1 MVRGDKKGRF
11 RIKMVHGYGC
21 KILERLKK
29 GKMGEVSWWVRHGIH
44 EKTKKGSWFMV
55 ENSKKGKMV

>member
-1 MVRGDKKGRF
+1 
-11 RIKMVHGYGC
+11 
-21 KILERLKK
+21 
-29 GKMGEVSWWVRHGIH
+29 MGEVSWWVRHGIH